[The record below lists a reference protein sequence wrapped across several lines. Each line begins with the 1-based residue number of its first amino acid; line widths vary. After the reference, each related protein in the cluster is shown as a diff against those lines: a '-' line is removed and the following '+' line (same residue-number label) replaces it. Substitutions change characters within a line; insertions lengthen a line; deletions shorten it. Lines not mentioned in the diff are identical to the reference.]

1 MIECLQVCCHSQ
13 CQDMSRP
20 RYLHFDDRLLL
31 LVAVPST
38 WSCSCSRRAKRPR
51 LTAPLAPVLPWR
63 LALEGFWAP
72 LCPLSAAEAAEA
84 LEKLDQHAQQVVGPS
99 ATAEELVGEQRFKL
113 HLLYP
118 WAAQLVC
125 HPVILEAVKQA
136 LGTPNLL
143 VWFSEVN
150 AKGPRSSCHA
160 APHQDGIFASLAPND
175 AVITVTCSKV

>member
-1 MIECLQVCCHSQ
+1 M
-13 CQDMSRP
+13 
-20 RYLHFDDRLLL
+20 
-31 LVAVPST
+31 
-38 WSCSCSRRAKRPR
+38 
-51 LTAPLAPVLPWR
+51 APALPWR

-72 LCPLSAAEAAEA
+72 LSPLNAAEAAEA
-84 LEKLDQHAQQVVGPS
+84 LHQLDQHAQQVVGPS

-125 HPVILEAVKQA
+125 HPVILEVVRQA

-175 AVITVTCSKV
+175 AVITVTSAQV